1 MTVTVVPGE
10 KKADIFLF
18 TLSTC
23 VWCKKTKNILKE
35 LGVQY
40 RYVDIDQLE
49 GEERKNIL
57 QQLRKKNPS
66 SSYPTIVINDT
77 TSIIGFKEKDIRE
90 ALA

>member
-23 VWCKKTKNILKE
+23 VWCKKTKNLLKE

-57 QQLRKKNPS
+57 QQLREKNPS
-66 SSYPTIVINDT
+66 SSYPTIVINDST
-77 TSIIGFKEKDIRE
+77 IIVGFKEKDIRE